1 MGHIFLGEIN
11 KRKNAVGYHH
21 ESMMGGKI
29 IPGTKTPPDKNGV
42 YMAKV
47 EIKGVKKKPNSSF
60 FPEHWDR
67 VDVLKAVGEAFENK
81 KHLGRGIYEGET
93 SSRMR
98 IRMYLQDDGTIA
110 TAFPKYEQ

>member
-81 KHLGRGIYEGET
+81 RDIGNGKYRASTSLGITVEV
-93 SSRMR
+93 
-98 IRMYLQDDGTIA
+98 YLNKDGTIA
-110 TAFPKYEQ
+110 TVFPKYEK